1 MMAMTAALD
10 HDQRA
15 ELAETFHLLGDA
27 NRLALVLA
35 CLDQPVNV
43 GDMARQLA
51 LSSSLVSHHLRL
63 LRAARVLKRE
73 RRGKQAY
80 YNLDDAHVREM
91 LTNMIAH
98 LAEDRRDSSA

>member
-1 MMAMTAALD
+1 MTAALD
-10 HDQRA
+10 SDQKA

-43 GDMARQLA
+43 GDMARQLD
-51 LSSSLVSHHLRL
+51 LSPSLVSHHLRL

-80 YNLDDAHVREM
+80 YSLDDAHVREM
-91 LTNMIAH
+91 LTNMIEH
-98 LAEDRRDSSA
+98 LAEDRRHPRG

>member
-1 MMAMTAALD
+1 MAMTAALD

-43 GDMARQLA
+43 GDMARQLD
-51 LSSSLVSHHLRL
+51 LSPSLVSHHLRL

-98 LAEDRRDSSA
+98 LAEDRRHAGR